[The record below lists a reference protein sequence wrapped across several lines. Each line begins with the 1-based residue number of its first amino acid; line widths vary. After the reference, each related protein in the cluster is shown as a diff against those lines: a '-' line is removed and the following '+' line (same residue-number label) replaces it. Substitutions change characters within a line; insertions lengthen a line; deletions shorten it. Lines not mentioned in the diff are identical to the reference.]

1 MKKRKIKLKQHNIV
15 IMTKEESKKVAQ
27 QAEILRA
34 SERQIKC
41 KILVVPILAPIAM
54 KILLVF
60 SLKTRRL

>member
-1 MKKRKIKLKQHNIV
+1 MKCILKPLKQHNIV

-41 KILVVPILAPIAM
+41 KISSPNTP
-54 KILLVF
+54 
-60 SLKTRRL
+60 